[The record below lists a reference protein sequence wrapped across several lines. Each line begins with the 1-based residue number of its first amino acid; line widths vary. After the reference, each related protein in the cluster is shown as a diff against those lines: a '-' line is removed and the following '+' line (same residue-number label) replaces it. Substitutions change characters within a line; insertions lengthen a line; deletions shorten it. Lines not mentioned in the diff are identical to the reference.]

1 LPAAFGIKGL
11 RAMMMESKKTAF
23 ENWLHEYGSH
33 LERLAAA
40 KLSAPEEKETSRD
53 LHDPVRDEEN
63 GAK

>member
-1 LPAAFGIKGL
+1 
-11 RAMMMESKKTAF
+11 MMMESKRTAF
-23 ENWLHEYGSH
+23 ENWLQEYGSH